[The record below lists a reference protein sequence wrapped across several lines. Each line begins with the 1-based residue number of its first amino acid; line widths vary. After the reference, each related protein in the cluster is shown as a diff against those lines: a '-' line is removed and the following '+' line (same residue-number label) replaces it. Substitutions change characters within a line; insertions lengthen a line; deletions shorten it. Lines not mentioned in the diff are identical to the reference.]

1 MIFFFFCY
9 ELHIFFRLNCAMPHF
24 FAWSHIRPPIPN
36 KERGSQELKK
46 SFNGSNESHARER
59 GGSQF

>member
-1 MIFFFFCY
+1 
-9 ELHIFFRLNCAMPHF
+9 MPHF

-46 SFNGSNESHARER
+46 SFNGSNESHAREW